1 MRAIRGHKYITY
13 HTHVKKRVAVATTKT
28 RHPNANITGSK
39 QRPTS
44 YI

>member
-1 MRAIRGHKYITY
+1 M
-13 HTHVKKRVAVATTKT
+13 KKRGTVTTTKT
-28 RHPNANITGSK
+28 RRPHANITGSK